1 MYKIR
6 RLIIT
11 LVWLFMVTAIYADGY
26 TITYKGLPA
35 GDNTYISASK
45 TSGITEG
52 TQITLTLTP
61 PAGYYVEEIL
71 IEQVADLGQA
81 ETRVTTPNV
90 GIQILSKNN
99 NYSAHFGGNYT
110 FSMPGNNVEITPKYL
125 PCTELPTSFYLDAVD
140 VTSKEYDANNH
151 TLLVIDGATPL
162 TRGIHYGAD
171 VYQFK
176 NAGTYT
182 PVVTGWGVYKGE
194 KSGIQLTITQA
205 PLTITAQDKEKIYG
219 NDNPDL
225 TVTYSGWKGNDKAT
239 DGNFTQPTIS
249 TVATTYSDVG
259 TYTITPS
266 GAASTNYSISYQ
278 TGTLTINP
286 KPLSQNSGCV
296 LVTLSPNSYDA
307 DENVHYPSVTSIAD
321 TDIDSSDGHYTL
333 RSGTDYTVA
342 DVSTASA
349 GVFGNTDHVQPD
361 IYTVDITFAGNY
373 SGTYK
378 QPYQIR
384 KKVTLNETWT
394 TSCER
399 NVNMETMP
407 AASEADGF
415 RAYTVSSFS
424 NNSITLTERN
434 YIKKDEPMLF
444 YREKTQTDY
453 YPPLAESVGS
463 WTGTNLL
470 KAAASNQTI
479 SDLKGGGDY
488 SIWILVDGYFV
499 RAKDGTLPA
508 GKCYMK
514 IANGSVSGTRVAIGY
529 TSTDMGETVKEI
541 LNDSHW
547 YTLDGRRLQ
556 GPPSRKGIY
565 IVNGKKVVIK

>member
-6 RLIIT
+6 GLIIT
-11 LVWLFMVTAIYADGY
+11 LVWLFMVTAVYADGY

-35 GDNTYISASK
+35 GDNTYISALA
-45 TSGITEG
+45 TSDITEG
-52 TQITLTLTP
+52 TTITLTLTP
-61 PAGYYVEEIL
+61 PAGYYLEEIL
-71 IEQVADLGQA
+71 IEQVTDLNKA
-81 ETRVTTPNV
+81 ETRATTPNV
-90 GIQILSKNN
+90 GIQILKKNN
-99 NYSAHFGGNYT
+99 NYSAHFGGTYT
-110 FSMPGNNVEITPKYL
+110 FNMPGNNVEITPKFL
-125 PCTELPTSFYLDAVD
+125 ACTELPTNFYLDAVGI
-140 VTSKEYDANNH
+140 TSMEYDASNH
-151 TLLVIDGATPL
+151 TLLVKDGETTL
-162 TRGIHYGAD
+162 TRGEHYNAD

-176 NAGTYT
+176 DAGTYT
-182 PVVTGWGVYKGE
+182 PEVTGWGVYTGVKN
-194 KSGIQLTITQA
+194 GISLTITKA
-205 PLTITAQDKEKIYG
+205 TLTITADNKEKVYG
-219 NDNPDL
+219 NANPNL
-225 TVTYSGWKGNDKAT
+225 TVTYSGWKGNDRASDLT
-239 DGNFTQPTIS
+239 TQPIVS
-249 TVATTYSDVG
+249 TDATTYSNVN

-278 TGTLTINP
+278 TGTLTINS
-286 KPLSQNSGCV
+286 KALSQTSENV
-296 LVTLSPNSYDA
+296 LVSLNSDYFNA
-307 DENVHYPSVTSIAD
+307 DENAHYPSVTSIAD
-321 TDIDSSDGHYTL
+321 TDIPSNDSHYTL
-333 RSGTDYTVA
+333 RSGTDYSI
-342 DVSTASA
+342 STASQ

-373 SGTYK
+373 SGSYK

-384 KKVTLNETWT
+384 KKVSLNETWT
-394 TSCER
+394 TNCEG

-407 AASEADGF
+407 AASAEVDGF

-424 NNSITLTERN
+424 NNSITLTERS
-434 YIKKDEPMLF
+434 YIKKDEPMLL

-453 YPPLAESVGS
+453 FPPLVESVGS
-463 WTGTNLL
+463 WSGTNLL
-470 KAAASNQTI
+470 KAESSYKTI
-479 SDLKGGGDY
+479 SELKDEGDY

-499 RAKDGTLPA
+499 RAKEGTLPA

>member
-11 LVWLFMVTAIYADGY
+11 LVWLFMVTAVYADGY
-26 TITYKGLPA
+26 TITFKGLPA
-35 GDNTYISASK
+35 GDNTYISASL

-52 TQITLTLTP
+52 TTITLTLTP
-61 PAGYYVEEIL
+61 PEGKYLEEIL

-90 GIQILSKNN
+90 GILVLSKNN
-99 NYSAHFGGNYT
+99 KYSDHFGGNYT
-110 FSMPGNNVEITPKYL
+110 FSMPGNNVEITPKFL
-125 PCTELPTSFYLDAVD
+125 TCKELPTSFYLDEVD
-140 VTSKEYDANNH
+140 FTSKVYDANNH
-151 TLLVIDGATPL
+151 FLLVKDGETTL
-162 TRGIHYGAD
+162 TRGTHYDAN

-176 NAGTYT
+176 DAGTYT
-182 PVVTGWGVYKGE
+182 PVVTGWGIYTGV
-194 KSGIQLTITQA
+194 KSGISLTITPA
-205 PLTITAQDKEKIYG
+205 SLTITAQDKQRIYG
-219 NDNPDL
+219 DSNPSL
-225 TVTYSGWKGNDKAT
+225 TVAYSGWQGNDKAT
-239 DGNFTQPTIS
+239 DGNFTQPTVS

-266 GAASTNYSISYQ
+266 GAASSNYSISYQ

-286 KPLSQNSGCV
+286 KPLSQNSECV
-296 LVTLSPNSYDA
+296 LVLLSPNSFDA
-307 DENVHYPSVTSIAD
+307 DGNAHYPSVTSIAD
-321 TDIDSSDGHYTL
+321 TDIDPSDGHYTL
-333 RSGTDYTVA
+333 RPSTDYTVA

-349 GVFGNTDHVQPD
+349 GVFGNTDHIQPD

-378 QPYQIR
+378 KPYQIR

-394 TSCER
+394 TYYEGS
-399 NVNMETMP
+399 VNMETMP
-407 AASEADGF
+407 AASAEVDGF

-424 NNSITLTERN
+424 NNSITLTERS
-434 YIKKDEPMLF
+434 YIKKDEPMLL
-444 YREKTQTDY
+444 YREKTQTNY
-453 YPPLAESVGS
+453 YPPLAESVS
-463 WTGTNLL
+463 WSGTNLL
-470 KAAASNQTI
+470 QAESSNKTI
-479 SDLKGGGDY
+479 NELKGSGDY

-547 YTLDGRRLQ
+547 YTFDGRRLQ

>member
-11 LVWLFMVTAIYADGY
+11 LVWLLMVTAIYADGY

-35 GDNTYISASK
+35 GENTYISASL
-45 TSGITEG
+45 TSGISEG
-52 TQITLTLTP
+52 TLITLTLTP
-61 PAGYYVEEIL
+61 PAGYYLEEIL

-90 GIQILSKNN
+90 GILVLSKNN
-99 NYSAHFGGNYT
+99 NYSAHFGGEYKFN
-110 FSMPGNNVEITPKYL
+110 MPGNNVEITPKFQ
-125 PCTELPTSFYLDAVD
+125 PCTELPTSFYLDEVG
-140 VTSKEYDANNH
+140 VISKEYDANNH
-151 TLLVIDGATPL
+151 TLLVKDGETTL
-162 TRGIHYGAD
+162 TRGTHYDAN

-176 NAGTYT
+176 DAGTYT

-225 TVTYSGWKGNDKAT
+225 TVAYSGWKGNDRASDLITLPIVST
-239 DGNFTQPTIS
+239 D
-249 TVATTYSDVG
+249 ATTYSNVN

-278 TGTLTINP
+278 TGTLTSNP
-286 KPLSQNSGCV
+286 KPLSQNSACV
-296 LVTLSPNSYDA
+296 LVSLSLNFFDA
-307 DENVHYPSVTSIAD
+307 DGNAHYPSVTSIVD

-349 GVFGNTDHVQPD
+349 GVFGNTDHIQPD

-373 SGTYK
+373 SGSYK

-394 TSCER
+394 TNCEG

-407 AASEADGF
+407 AASAEVDGF

-424 NNSITLTERN
+424 NNSITLTERS
-434 YIKKDEPMLF
+434 YIKKDEPMLL
-444 YREKTQTDY
+444 YREKTQTNY
-453 YPPLAESVGS
+453 YPPLAESVS
-463 WTGTNLL
+463 WSGTNLL
-470 KAAASNQTI
+470 QAESSNKTI
-479 SDLKGGGDY
+479 NELKGSGDY

-529 TSTDMGETVKEI
+529 TSTDIGETIKEI